1 MIDPQLTGKVALVTG
16 ANHGIGAAIAMAL
29 TMQGVKVFVT
39 YYRVETTGFEA
50 DNPYR
55 VNRAKDASEV
65 IAAIQSAGGT
75 AYAAEAD
82 LSLPET
88 VPALFDQVEAVFGQV
103 DILVNNAAHW
113 EPATFIPQREIGS
126 GSTWMDAQGVSMPLF
141 SAEGHDKAFAVNTRG
156 TSLMML
162 EFAKRHLQRGSG
174 RSDDRWGRII
184 NISTDAAR
192 NFPSEAAY
200 GASKYAM
207 ESYSRA
213 AATELGQFGITI
225 NIVAPGPI
233 QTGYLDEA
241 TAQRFGESMPLK
253 RMGTPD
259 DVADV
264 VVFLA
269 SHQARW
275 VTGQLI
281 NVGGGHQM

>member
-1 MIDPQLTGKVALVTG
+1 MINPQLQGKVALVTG
-16 ANHGIGAAIAMAL
+16 ANHGIGAAIATAL
-29 TMQGVKVFVT
+29 AAQGVKVFIT
-39 YYRVETTGFEA
+39 YYRVETHGFDD
-50 DNPYR
+50 DNAYR
-55 VNRAKDASEV
+55 LNRTKDASEV
-65 IAAIQSAGGT
+65 VAAIQASGGI
-75 AYAAEAD
+75 AHAAEAN

-88 VPALFDQVEAVFGQV
+88 VPTLFDQVEEVFGGV

-113 EPATFIPQREIGS
+113 EPATFIPQREDAS
-126 GSTWMDAQGVSMPLF
+126 GSTWMDAQGVTIPLF
-141 SAEGHDKAFAVNTRG
+141 STEGHDKAFAVNTRA

-162 EFAKRHLQRGSG
+162 EFAKRRVQREGGQSG
-174 RSDDRWGRII
+174 DRWGRII
-184 NISTDAAR
+184 NISTGAAD

-213 AATELGQFGITI
+213 AATELGQFGITV

-233 QTGYLDEA
+233 QTGYLDDD
-241 TAQRFGESMPLK
+241 TASHIGQSTPMRRIGY
-253 RMGTPD
+253 PD

-281 NVGGGHQM
+281 HVGGGHRM